1 MPQTFSLILYIITN
15 SDNDFQNEIKL
26 KTIFKVEI
34 QKPILANYTENLN
47 WLRVYAIIRIQ

>member
-1 MPQTFSLILYIITN
+1 MPQTFSLTLCIITN

-34 QKPILANYTENLN
+34 KKPILANFIENLN
-47 WLRVYAIIRIQ
+47 